1 MYIERK
7 WPSRH
12 WLAVGMVQEKLLLWG
27 MRVCG
32 SCDGMQPAKR
42 AGRAREKG
50 ENESLFQLCRA
61 ETLFYVNVWDL
72 LGTRPSMS
80 HHLFWPTAGAQSFM
94 KAVWKFPR
102 IVGSNSPVRPTF
114 QFQMPC
120 IIYTQRL
127 HLSTVW
133 IVAIHP
139 YCKINALTLATSR
152 KWLRCHWRLQ
162 QRDCRAL
169 NVTQVWHFWFWSRLF
184 LLSFVACL
192 LASVERALRK
202 LQAQVV
208 DVPCK
213 LSDCQTLDILKFK
226 LNIPLDPSVSCPN
239 ISLRRSTN
247 SAPG

>member
-1 MYIERK
+1 MGCNL
-7 WPSRH
+7 P
-12 WLAVGMVQEKLLLWG
+12 
-27 MRVCG
+27 
-32 SCDGMQPAKR
+32 
-42 AGRAREKG
+42 REQVVRGKKG
-50 ENESLFQLCRA
+50 ENGSLFQLCRA

-72 LGTRPSMS
+72 LGY
-80 HHLFWPTAGAQSFM
+80 
-94 KAVWKFPR
+94 KAVNVAPSFLAHCWCSIFCERSLKVSQNCRHQFAC
-102 IVGSNSPVRPTF
+102 SPNIPI
-114 QFQMPC
+114 PNAL
-120 IIYTQRL
+120 YA
-127 HLSTVW
+127 W

-239 ISLRRSTN
+239 ISMRRGTN